1 MINMKTSYVTND
13 ITIPKITFNG
23 YEGILTINGNF
34 NMFQCEKF
42 LNDLIEDFI
51 EYGVDNTPLLIIIDI
66 KYINVECII
75 GLINFLRILNNIFTI
90 NVLWKYNNWDTDH
103 YELGNVLRSILKIP
117 FKLYE
122 HIDN

>member
-1 MINMKTSYVTND
+1 MKTSYVSND
-13 ITIPKITFNG
+13 ITRPKISFNG

-34 NMFQCEKF
+34 NMFQCKNF
-42 LNDLIEDFI
+42 LNELIEDFI
-51 EYGVDNTPLLIIIDI
+51 EYGVDNTPLLVIIDI

-75 GLINFLRILNNIFTI
+75 GLIHFLRILNNIFTI

-103 YELGNVLRSILKIP
+103 QELGTVLRSILKIP

-122 HIDN
+122 HIDD

>member
-1 MINMKTSYVTND
+1 MKTSYVTND